1 MKSNRL
7 NVKCVCVYNHLPPQ
21 NSRTIPSATIP
32 AGGGELAAGTAEA
45 GARLHLIVLG
55 STQDVGS
62 CICILVYTLP
72 NCQIFRKCG
81 QMLAQVFVHCHRFFK
96 VIQYEFSGFFFIYEI
111 IYLVAELSEFN
122 KMFANFAEISREK
135 LSLTPI
141 FSTF

>member
-32 AGGGELAAGTAEA
+32 AGGGELAAETAEA

-62 CICILVYTLP
+62 CICMLVYTLP
-72 NCQIFRKCG
+72 KCQNFRKCG

-96 VIQYEFSGFFFIYEI
+96 VIQYEFSGFF
-111 IYLVAELSEFN
+111 LST
-122 KMFANFAEISREK
+122 K
-135 LSLTPI
+135 
-141 FSTF
+141 